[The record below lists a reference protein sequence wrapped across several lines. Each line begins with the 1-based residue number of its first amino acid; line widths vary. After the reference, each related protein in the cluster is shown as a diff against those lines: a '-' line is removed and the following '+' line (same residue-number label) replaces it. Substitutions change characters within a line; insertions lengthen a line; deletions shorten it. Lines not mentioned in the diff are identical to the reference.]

1 MTLDLNGAMVR
12 LGNDV
17 TLFEEFIG
25 FYEEDYPRL
34 LKELKEAVA
43 SRDGDAMHHA
53 SHKLKGLV
61 VSLGAT
67 DVAAAAGTL
76 ERMGRAKDYSEA
88 DEVLTKLQA
97 DIEELNAELAEFRRK
112 KKK

>member
-1 MTLDLNGAMVR
+1 MTLDLNGAMLR

-25 FYEEDYPRL
+25 FYQEDYPRL
-34 LKELKEAVA
+34 LKELKDAVA
-43 SRDGDAMHHA
+43 KRDGDATHHA

-67 DVAAAAGTL
+67 DVAAASGAL
-76 ERMGRAKDYSEA
+76 ERMGRAKDFSEA
-88 DEVLTKLQA
+88 EDVLARLEA
-97 DIEELNAELAEFRRK
+97 DIEELNAELAAFRRK
-112 KKK
+112 KK

>member
-1 MTLDLNGAMVR
+1 MTLDLNGAMLR

-34 LKELKEAVA
+34 LKELQEAVA
-43 SRDGDAMHHA
+43 KRDGDAIHHE

-67 DVAAAAGTL
+67 DVAALAGSL
-76 ERMGRAKDYSEA
+76 ERMGRTKDLSDAE
-88 DEVLTKLQA
+88 ETLSKLEKEIDQLNR
-97 DIEELNAELAEFRRK
+97 ELSEFRNK
-112 KKK
+112 K